1 MGGPGVGHAG
11 PVSVG
16 IRLTVAGLVVAAL
29 AVAVGLAVVP
39 IRLAL
44 GAGSVGCGTV
54 LRPDRGGELSAACDT
69 VVADHRRATLT
80 VGAVLAVLAAIPVV
94 AGRRFLRSG
103 SKAWAAWAV
112 VFVAVA
118 VAGVAWLATVAS
130 VPSSVF
136 FDL

>member
-1 MGGPGVGHAG
+1 M
-11 PVSVG
+11 VSVG
-16 IRLTVAGLVVAAL
+16 LRLTVAGLVVAAL
-29 AVAVGLAVVP
+29 AVAAGVTVVP

-54 LRPDRGGELSAACDT
+54 LRPDRAGELSAACDT
-69 VVADHRRATLT
+69 VVADHLRATLT
-80 VGAVLAVLAAIPVV
+80 VGAVLAGLAVVPLV
-94 AGRRFLRSG
+94 AGRRYLRPG
-103 SKAWAAWAV
+103 GKAWVAWAV
-112 VFVAVA
+112 VFLAVA